1 MNLLPAFSIWQFA
14 LAGAIFAT
22 GPVIIHLLN
31 RRRFRVVH
39 WAAMDFLLQAVK
51 RNRRMLQLRDLI
63 LLLLRTAAVLLFGMA
78 LAQPFL
84 SRGDSDFNGTQPLHV
99 VLVIDNSLSTGYQ
112 HLDGNLLD
120 RSKLQARR
128 FIDRLP
134 QGSLVSVIPLA
145 GSQRDSSVDPHA
157 SREHALAAV
166 DRIEVVDRA
175 VSFRRAVNEAQ
186 RASQAA
192 PNLAK
197 RVVFFTD
204 QQRGVWNDL
213 QSIASDPTM
222 PAMQIVNVAPDT
234 RENTW
239 IASLRV
245 QDGLADVET
254 PTTILVEVEHQGE
267 SPRSD
272 VLVTLFV
279 DDLEVAAKA
288 VTIEPGLGRREIAF
302 EHTFRTQHPEPG
314 RPAFVPIRATLT
326 PDRLPADDQ
335 RHLIVPVV
343 TSLPVVFV
351 DQFNDESEDVAVNR
365 IGETR
370 HLRKLLAPTFGDRE
384 NQSHLIRVRHRTLN
398 QLDRDLL
405 ADARLVVV
413 AGIADPGTKVDLLR
427 EYLRQGGQLVIAAG
441 GDFNPA
447 AWTSAAWQEAAGILP
462 APLLNQPLGS
472 LPDQATSRPLKPFF
486 LATESLETH
495 PYFRLAGIAEDE
507 LRDLYSE
514 PFFFQAVVPDVSDE
528 VLQQVRAAE
537 TERLRAAFPLASRQ
551 DNAKSPADDPRADDD
566 SQHWLLWESPA
577 ADQEQ
582 DQVPTDPDEYQRW
595 LETRAATGLPRVIA
609 RFTDPDHTAYLVE
622 RSIGR
627 GHVVFVS
634 SGILSSWNT
643 IAQTNAMVLFDRLLR
658 SMIESTLPQRNFES
672 PQQIALPLETNDR
685 DIAVSLARPSR
696 EQLPQPLDVGFIRR
710 DQLGVTVD
718 HPLERGLYRVAAR
731 KRDEATGPAGGEP
744 EWELA
749 VTVNGPSSE
758 SDLRPLTDA
767 QQAELAEHPRLTVL
781 AEGEPI
787 SLAGAQTSGQESWWW
802 LILAVLILLACEVA
816 VLAWPVVSARH
827 AGDLTTAAPPTHSPI
842 PDTLSSRA

>member
-1 MNLLPAFSIWQFA
+1 MNLLPSFSIWQFA
-14 LAGAIFAT
+14 AAGAIFAS
-22 GPVIIHLLN
+22 GPLIIHLLN

-39 WAAMDFLLQAVK
+39 WAAMEFLLQAVK
-51 RNRRMLQLRDLI
+51 RNRRMLQLRDLL
-63 LLLLRTAAVLLFGMA
+63 LLLLRTAAVLLFGLA

-84 SRGDSDFNGTQPLHV
+84 SQGDSDFNGTQPLHA

-120 RSKLQARR
+120 RAKQQARR

-134 QGSLVSVIPLA
+134 QGSLVSLIPLA
-145 GSQRDSSVDPHA
+145 GSQRDTSVDPHA
-157 SREHALAAV
+157 SREHALAALA
-166 DRIEVVDRA
+166 RIEVVDRA

-213 QSIASDPTM
+213 QSIAADPSM
-222 PAMQIVNVAPDT
+222 PAMQIVNIAPDA

-245 QDGLADVET
+245 QDGLADIET

-267 SPRSD
+267 SPRQN

-279 DDLEVAAKA
+279 DDMEVAAKA

-302 EHTFRTQHPEPG
+302 EHIFRTQHPEPG

-326 PDRLPADDQ
+326 PDRLPADDE

-351 DQFNDESEDVAVNR
+351 DQFNDESEDIAINR
-365 IGETR
+365 VGETR
-370 HLRKLLAPTFGDRE
+370 HLRKLLAPSFGARE
-384 NQSHLIRVRHRTLN
+384 NQSHLIRIKHRTIE

-413 AGIADPGTKVDLLR
+413 AGIADPGTKVELLR
-427 EYLRQGGQLVIAAG
+427 EYVQQGGQLVIAAG

-447 AWTSAAWQEAAGILP
+447 AWTNAAWLEAEGVLP
-462 APLLNQPLGS
+462 TPLSSQLLGS
-472 LPDQATSRPLKPFF
+472 LPDQSNQPLKPFF

-514 PFFFQAVVPDVSDE
+514 PFFFQAVVPDASDE
-528 VLQQVRAAE
+528 VVEQVRTAE
-537 TERLRAAFPLASRQ
+537 TERLRTTYPLPSQDDKSNLPTDDPLA
-551 DNAKSPADDPRADDD
+551 ADEN
-566 SQHWLLWESPA
+566 QHWLLWESPTA
-577 ADQEQ
+577 GQDKDQIPT
-582 DQVPTDPDEYQRW
+582 VPEEYQRW
-595 LETRAATGLPRVIA
+595 LETTATAGLPRVIA
-609 RFTDPDHTAYLVE
+609 RFTDPDHSAYLVE
-622 RSIGR
+622 RSIDR

-634 SGILSSWNT
+634 SGLVSSWNT

-685 DIAVSLARPSR
+685 EIAVSLARPAR
-696 EQLPQPLDVGFIRR
+696 EQPSQPLDVGFIRR

-718 HPLERGLYRVAAR
+718 HPLQRGLYRVAAR
-731 KRDEATGPAGGEP
+731 KRDEASGATVAEP

-749 VTVNGPSSE
+749 VTVNGPANE

-767 QQAELAEHPRLTVL
+767 QQAELAEHPQLTVL

-787 SLAGAQTSGQESWWW
+787 SLAGAQTSGQDSWWW
-802 LILAVLILLACEVA
+802 LILVVLILLACEGA
-816 VLAWPVVSARH
+816 VLVWPVLFARRVLSESAG
-827 AGDLTTAAPPTHSPI
+827 ASSAPAPFTTP
-842 PDTLSSRA
+842 